1 MTKPVGQDIMDQS
14 ADRTTYVL
22 HTMAEEGQVEIREL
36 EGKRQLRALLRG
48 NLRLIVPLLSKL
60 REALAARYYFRA
72 CTQVGRY
79 VRVAGRPF
87 VRNGGTL
94 IIGERTIIQSTTV
107 RTELVAYPGGR
118 LEIGPRTWI
127 HYGCSIAAHELVRI
141 GSDCHL
147 GPYINIIDN
156 AYHDIED
163 HSLTPPSRPVII
175 GDNVWIGTRVIV
187 LPGVTIGDRA
197 VIGAGAVVTKDVPP
211 RSVAAGNPAR
221 ILRTF

>member
-1 MTKPVGQDIMDQS
+1 MNQS
-14 ADRTTYVL
+14 AEHVVAN
-22 HTMAEEGQVEIREL
+22 TMHLPIEQGQSQMKQL

-48 NLRLIVPLLSKL
+48 NLRVLGPLCSKA
-60 REALAARYYFRA
+60 REVLVARYYLRA
-72 CTQVGRY
+72 CTYVGRY

-107 RTELVAYPGGR
+107 RCELVVHSGGR
-118 LEIGPRTWI
+118 LEIGPRTWM
-127 HYGCSIAAHELVRI
+127 HYGCSIAAHDRVHI
-141 GSDCHL
+141 GADCHI
-147 GPYINIIDN
+147 GPYTNIIDN
-156 AYHDIED
+156 SYHDIED
-163 HSLTPPSRPVII
+163 HLVTPPSRPVII
-175 GDNVWIGTRVIV
+175 GDNVWIGTRVII

-211 RSVAAGNPAR
+211 RSIAAGNPAR